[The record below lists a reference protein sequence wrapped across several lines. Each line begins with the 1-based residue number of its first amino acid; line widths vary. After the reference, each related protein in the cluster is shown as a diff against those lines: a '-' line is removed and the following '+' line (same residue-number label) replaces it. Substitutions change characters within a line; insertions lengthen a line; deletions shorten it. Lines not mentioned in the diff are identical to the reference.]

1 MIDKIK
7 KYKKLELWIFAVF
20 GMGVIYPTPISN
32 DRFGQP
38 FLNVLVNTLLVLTLF
53 YFIEVRHLVEI
64 RFIDYFFG
72 LIFSILYN
80 FTFLF
85 IADEKP
91 YTIMGTYYLHGA
103 GNILITILAILGWT
117 ITFAGAL
124 ALCSFGCQKYS
135 NYSKKS
141 FFKFERVFL
150 VILISW
156 SLVIIFFL
164 PGQISWDALKQFCEF
179 EGKRVAN
186 LDFMYVPTNH
196 NPWFVTLLIGS
207 IFNIGNKILNPN
219 FGIFLVILFQ
229 TLISAFI
236 YTEVVQFIGQKSGK
250 IMGIVSLVIFAS
262 PIFSSYAATIDKST
276 LYYAFC
282 AAFYLC
288 YVKIIMGVKNKHKA
302 LHTNDYL
309 LYLLTMVLFSQFRN
323 DALYISII
331 STLILLAF
339 LVYKHVNINKLLLVL
354 LSFVV
359 IISGWK
365 AYVHKINIVPG
376 ASSEALTI
384 PTRQVSYV
392 YINNPNSLTKKDKQ
406 IINKITPLDKIKKNY
421 DINSGDN
428 LKNLFPVN
436 TFLNNPS
443 LIKEVVQGKK
453 KMQSNSKIK
462 SDLREYLKVWLK
474 AGLKHPFTY
483 IKVYIAANSFYLNPF
498 ASPTNLYGS
507 LFINFPTRV
516 PYYVEPNWVD
526 KYNYLFN
533 DSVRLK
539 AREFIGLILS
549 FPVIAFFLN
558 TAIATWFLIFLL
570 YRSIKLRNLDMF
582 IILVP
587 LIGLVG
593 LSTLVPINGYSRY
606 VIGEIAIVLM
616 AFACMFSVEK
626 INIRRRG
633 QRG

>member
-7 KYKKLELWIFAVF
+7 KYKKLELWIFAVL

-38 FLNVLVNTLLVLTLF
+38 FLNVLINALLVLTLF
-53 YFIEVRHLVEI
+53 YFIEVRHLVKI
-64 RFIDYFFG
+64 YFIDYFFG

-80 FTFLF
+80 FTSLF
-85 IADEKP
+85 IAGEKP
-91 YTIMGTYYLHGA
+91 YTIMGTYYLHGI

-135 NYSKKS
+135 NYSEKA
-141 FFKFERVFL
+141 FFKFKSVFL

-156 SLVIIFFL
+156 SLVIVFFL
-164 PGQISWDALKQFCEF
+164 PGQVSWDALKQFCEF

-186 LDFMYVPTNH
+186 LEFTYIPTNH
-196 NPWFVTLLIGS
+196 NPWFVTLIIGN
-207 IFNIGNKILNPN
+207 IFNVGNKLLNPN
-219 FGIFLVILFQ
+219 FGVFLVILFQ

-236 YTEVVQFIGQKSGK
+236 YTKVVQFVGQKSGK
-250 IMGIVSLVIFAS
+250 IMGIISLVIFAS
-262 PIFSSYAATIDKST
+262 PIFSSYAVTIDKST

-288 YVKIIMGVKNKHKA
+288 YVKIIVGVKNKHKA

-309 LYLLTMVLFSQFRN
+309 LYLLTMLLFSQFRN

-331 STLILLAF
+331 STLILLVF
-339 LVYKHVNINKLLLVL
+339 LVYKHMNITRLLFVL
-354 LSFVV
+354 LAFAA
-359 IISGWK
+359 IICSWK
-365 AYVHKINIVPG
+365 AYMQKNNIISG

-384 PTRQVSYV
+384 PTRQISYV
-392 YINNPNSLTKKDKQ
+392 YLNSPSDLTKKDKQ
-406 IINKITPLDKIKKNY
+406 IINKITPLNEIKKNY

-443 LIKEVVQGKK
+443 IIKDVVHGEKK
-453 KMQSNSKIK
+453 IRSNLKIK
-462 SDLREYLKVWLK
+462 NDLRNYLKVWLK
-474 AGLKHPFTY
+474 VGIKHPFTY

-498 ASPTNLYGS
+498 VCSPNLYGS

-516 PYYVEPNWVD
+516 PYYVEPSWVD
-526 KYNYLFN
+526 KYNYLFK

-549 FPVIAFFLN
+549 FPLIAFFLN
-558 TAIATWFLIFLL
+558 TATATWLLIYLL
-570 YRSIKLRNLDMF
+570 YRSIKIKSLDLF

-587 LIGLVG
+587 LIGLVA

-606 VIGEIAIVLM
+606 VIGEIAIVLI
-616 AFACMFSVEK
+616 AFACMFSAGR
-626 INIRRRG
+626 INIKK
-633 QRG
+633 